1 MNTAESL
8 INGSPMKSMTH
19 MLSELELALVTVQD
33 VVDRLSDDGKPGQ
46 DYIAVNLGLY
56 VRHVQT
62 VIIALRQFDKA
73 EQADTLAT

>member
-1 MNTAESL
+1 MNTTVSL

-33 VVDRLSDDGKPGQ
+33 IIGRLSDEGEPGQ

-56 VRHVQT
+56 VLHVQT

-73 EQADTLAT
+73 EQADILVT